1 MNAPGTPP
9 SGQPPDTT
17 ESEED
22 ARVRK
27 VEIIISTVLRVGV
40 VTSLLVVVVGLV
52 VSFVKHPAYRT
63 SSAIRVAVVHGANPY
78 PHTLGG
84 IIVGLQHGD
93 GTAIITFGL
102 LLLLLTPIMRVA
114 VSIFT
119 FVYQRDRTFVVITST
134 VLAVLVTSFLL
145 GRAGG

>member
-1 MNAPGTPP
+1 MSAPGTPP
-9 SGQPPDTT
+9 IGQSPDTP
-17 ESEED
+17 EPEED

-27 VEIIISTVLRVGV
+27 VEIIISNVLRIGV
-40 VTSLLVVVVGLV
+40 VSSLLVVVAGLV
-52 VSFVKHPAYRT
+52 VSFVKHPVYRT
-63 SSAIRVAVVHGANPY
+63 SSAVRVAVVHGANPY

-84 IIVGLQHGD
+84 IIIGLQHGN

-119 FVYQRDRTFVVITST
+119 FVYQKDRTFVLITST